1 MAHGVHLRF
10 VENSEVPH
18 LLRHYKFSSH
28 DGVPSRAQMGE
39 KGSAGQIS
47 TDRYPGQRA
56 TKPRAGSELVH
67 TRVKRALFSG
77 CIDSV
82 LYSIRQLA
90 KGRRAKDVLSHKNY
104 FDHNRHRMQYS
115 TFKRQGLP
123 RGRDY
128 VSHCTSSVGFG
139 TSRENRR
146 RGERFLPCILSG
158 KLSPGCSYRHSF
170 FSL

>member
-1 MAHGVHLRF
+1 
-10 VENSEVPH
+10 
-18 LLRHYKFSSH
+18 
-28 DGVPSRAQMGE
+28 MGE

-123 RGRDY
+123 RGSGI
-128 VSHCTSSVGFG
+128 VESAI
-139 TSRENRR
+139 RR
-146 RGERFLPCILSG
+146 VINLRI
-158 KLSPGCSYRHSF
+158 KSPGKFWIEENAEAALHLRSYLKAGHWDQLVNRTLHYAVPGNDTNSGF
-170 FSL
+170 VPGMAESA